1 MVGVAVGYEPWASSP
16 AVRLVMQGNRK
27 RDTRPEIA
35 LRRALHA
42 RGFRYRVAV
51 RPLADRRW
59 SADLVFRGARLAVLV
74 DGCHW
79 HGRPEHYVCPGTNRG
94 YWSSE
99 IERNRARDMR
109 VDTELRAAGW
119 TALRI
124 WEHEPAASGADRV
137 AATLDLLQDGA

>member
-42 RGFRYRVAV
+42 RGFRYRV
-51 RPLADRRW
+51 
-59 SADLVFRGARLAVLV
+59 
-74 DGCHW
+74 
-79 HGRPEHYVCPGTNRG
+79 
-94 YWSSE
+94 
-99 IERNRARDMR
+99 
-109 VDTELRAAGW
+109 ELRAAGW